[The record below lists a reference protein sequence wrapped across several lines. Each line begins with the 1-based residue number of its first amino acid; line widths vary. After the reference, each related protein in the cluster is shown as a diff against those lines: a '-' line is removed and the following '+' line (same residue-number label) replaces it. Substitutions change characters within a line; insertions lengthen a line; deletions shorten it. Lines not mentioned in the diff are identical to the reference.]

1 MTYMQGVLQAYEGE
15 LIGERL
21 YGALAAARP
30 EPAAQQRFALIA
42 AVERATNMLLQPIA
56 ARLGLKAS
64 DERVSAAVARRTPEI
79 ASLSWPEFVRK
90 AMHDWPPYVPR
101 FEALRELAPPDD
113 AAVLEM
119 VVEHE
124 RALVEFI
131 RREAVEHAAALEPL
145 QQYLARASALAI
157 TRQDPGPDAP

>member
-1 MTYMQGVLQAYEGE
+1 MTYVDGVLQAYEGE

-21 YGALAAARP
+21 YAGVAAARG
-30 EPAAQQRFALIA
+30 EQDAQQRFALIA
-42 AVERATNMLLQPIA
+42 AVERATHTLLQPVA

-64 DERVSAAVARRTPEI
+64 EERVSAAVRKRTPEL
-79 ASLSWPEFVRK
+79 AALSWPEFVRK
-90 AMHDWPPYVPR
+90 AMHDWPPFVPR
-101 FEALRELAPPDD
+101 FEALRALAPADD

-131 RREAVEHAAALEPL
+131 RREAVGDAASLEPL
-145 QQYLARASALAI
+145 QQYLARTCEA
-157 TRQDPGPDAP
+157 Q